1 MAKTIKQLERYTEA
15 SQAVAD
21 FKAKNIKMFDKFDA
35 LLLEASEAEVELKN
49 HVKENIKGNIANEY
63 IKVTYSPSYKKYY
76 DAEVVLEAATP
87 KMKKALIEA
96 KALTQVIDFEKFED
110 LVERGEVSVSI
121 KQDAFRE
128 VEQSPRVS
136 IKEVK

>member
-1 MAKTIKQLERYTEA
+1 MAKIKQLEKYTVA
-15 SQAVAD
+15 SKAVAD
-21 FKAKNIKMFDKFDA
+21 FKEKHAKIFAQFDG
-35 LLLEASEAEVELKN
+35 LLLEASDAELELKN

-63 IKVTYSPSYKKYY
+63 IKVTYSPAFKKYY

-96 KALTQVIDFEKFED
+96 GALSQAIDTAKFEE
-110 LVERGEVSVSI
+110 LVEKGEVSVEI
-121 KQDAFRE
+121 KQEAFRE